1 VSGYVSFE
9 ARRTGQ
15 RRRVSAVDSVLWKI
29 QGKQWMKFWLKSPS
43 LFAAGDCQ
51 ITVAQAQPAGY
62 HPRTPEVGRG
72 LVRTDWRL

>member
-1 VSGYVSFE
+1 
-9 ARRTGQ
+9 
-15 RRRVSAVDSVLWKI
+15 VDSVLWKI